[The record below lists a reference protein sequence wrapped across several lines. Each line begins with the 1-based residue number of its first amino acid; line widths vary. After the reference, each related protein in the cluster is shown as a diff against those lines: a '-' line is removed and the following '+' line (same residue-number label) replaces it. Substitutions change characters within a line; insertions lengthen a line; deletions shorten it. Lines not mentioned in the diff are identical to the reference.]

1 VAEEAGVRLQGTF
14 ASVILWPLDGE
25 MRRREFI
32 HLLGSTAATWP
43 LAARA
48 QQSDRV
54 RKIGI
59 LFGGFSDTDPEPATR
74 VAAFKDRLQELGW
87 IEGRNIQIDLRI
99 GGGDANRVRAFAE
112 ELIGV
117 MPDVIVANSTP
128 PVLALA
134 RQTTTIPIVFANV
147 VDPSGSGLVASL
159 ARPGG
164 NITGFSNFE
173 PVIAGKWLEL
183 LKEIAP
189 SVTHVSAMFDRG
201 IGSYAEFAKMTEKL
215 AASFQLHYA
224 PAPVSNAADVQEAM
238 DAIAREPNG
247 GLIVLGGTV
256 PAANRGEIIRLATDH
271 HVPAVYSFR
280 YYVTS
285 GGLLSYGA
293 DAGDVF
299 SRSATYVD
307 RILRGAKPADLPV
320 QTPTKFELVINLKTA
335 KALGLAVPDKLLA
348 TADEVIE

>member
-1 VAEEAGVRLQGTF
+1 
-14 ASVILWPLDGE
+14 VILCSLDGE
-25 MRRREFI
+25 MRRRKFI

-54 RKIGI
+54 RRIGI
-59 LFGGFSDTDPEPATR
+59 LFGGFSDTDPEPAAR
-74 VAAFKDRLQELGW
+74 VAAFKHQLQELGW

-99 GGGDANRVRAFAE
+99 GAGDADRVRAFAE
-112 ELIGV
+112 ELIGM

-147 VDPSGSGLVASL
+147 FDPTGSGLVTSL
-159 ARPGG
+159 ARPGA

-189 SVTHVSAMFDRG
+189 SVTYVSTMFDRG
-201 IGSYAEFAKMTEKL
+201 IASYAEFAQTAEKL
-215 AASFQLHYA
+215 AGSFHLHYA
-224 PAPVSNAADVQEAM
+224 AAPVSNAADIQEAM
-238 DAIAREPNG
+238 DAIAREPNS
-247 GLIVLGGTV
+247 GLIVMGGTV
-256 PAANRGEIIRLATDH
+256 SAANREEIIRLAADH
-271 HVPAVYSFR
+271 RLPAVYSFR

-285 GGLLSYGA
+285 GGLLSYGV

-299 SRSATYVD
+299 SRTATYVD
-307 RILRGAKPADLPV
+307 RILKGAKPADLPV
-320 QTPTKFELVINLKTA
+320 QAPTKFELLINLKTA
-335 KALGLAVPDKLLA
+335 KAPGLAVSDKLLA

>member
-1 VAEEAGVRLQGTF
+1 
-14 ASVILWPLDGE
+14 
-25 MRRREFI
+25 MRRRELI
-32 HLLGSTAATWP
+32 HLLGSTVATWP

-48 QQSDRV
+48 QQSNRV
-54 RKIGI
+54 RRIGI
-59 LFGGFSDTDPEPATR
+59 LFGGFSDTDPEPAAR
-74 VAAFKDRLQELGW
+74 VAAFKHQLQELGW
-87 IEGRNIQIDLRI
+87 IEGRNIQFDLRI
-99 GGGDANRVRAFAE
+99 GAGDADRVRAYAE
-112 ELIGV
+112 ELIGM

-134 RQTTTIPIVFANV
+134 RQTTTLPIVFANV
-147 VDPSGSGLVASL
+147 VDPTGSGLVASL

-173 PVIAGKWLEL
+173 PAIAGKWLEL

-201 IGSYAEFAKMTEKL
+201 ITSYAEFARTAEKL
-215 AASFQLHYA
+215 AGSFHLRYAS
-224 PAPVSNAADVQEAM
+224 APVSNAAEIQEAI

-247 GLIVLGGTV
+247 GLIVMGGTV
-256 PAANRGEIIRLATDH
+256 TAANHEEIIRLAADH
-271 HVPAVYSFR
+271 RVPAIYSFR

-299 SRSATYVD
+299 IRTSTYVD
-307 RILRGAKPADLPV
+307 RILKGAKPADLPV
-320 QTPTKFELVINLKTA
+320 QTPTKFELLINPKTA